1 MSFCRHTHTHFSC
14 IECISLLAGCLVSVV
29 CRLLCCCRMWR
40 CMKRSAFYHREL
52 LFFLL
57 LLQKT
62 TFLSD
67 VVFRA
72 TSAEL
77 DFFFSS
83 QRQPTHSSSS
93 PNSFLKI
100 ASLCSCQNRKDK
112 ETVFFFSWLE
122 FDQSR
127 SSVFIST
134 PATEQQ
140 LQTHLSFSSSTKLL
154 SIIVIH
160 LLDLITSHFHTLLS

>member
-1 MSFCRHTHTHFSC
+1 MSFCRHTHTHFLC

-83 QRQPTHSSSS
+83 QQQPTHSSSS
-93 PNSFLKI
+93 PYSFLKI

-112 ETVFFFSWLE
+112 ETVFFSHGWSLIRAEVQFL
-122 FDQSR
+122 F
-127 SSVFIST
+127 
-134 PATEQQ
+134 PHQ
-140 LQTHLSFSSSTKLL
+140 LLSSSCRLTSASPPVLNFSALL
-154 SIIVIH
+154 SSI
-160 LLDLITSHFHTLLS
+160 S